1 MKRFHRAWAVCLGCM
16 LMLLVSGGLCINV
29 FSVTQPYILAQNGF
43 TNTQTSMITTVRSIA
58 YLLFL
63 SIAPA
68 FFRKTGYRWGLTLAV
83 ILAAVSFVVFALAKS
98 LAAYYL
104 AGAIAGM
111 SYGFGSMIPATILM
125 MRWFC
130 SHRGMAIGFCAAG
143 TGVSAVVFSP
153 ILSRIIEQY
162 SLRTCFFF
170 ESGVSVLTAALV
182 FLLVRES
189 PEDCGL
195 SPFGTKTEAAQKAQS
210 ASDIRP
216 THLRWMLLYGSVVLL
231 GAIAGP
237 GFAHMMIL
245 FASSGFSGT
254 QAAFAVSIFGL
265 ALMLGKFF
273 YGAACDK
280 LGSSRSNQLF
290 GACLLAGL
298 ACCILAGLGS
308 VPVMLAAA
316 VLYGLGVPLCTV
328 GLSVWAADFTEPDQ
342 LDKAVQR
349 FQLCYAIGALTFSF
363 MPGAFADLMGSYAP
377 AYIVFFLF
385 GAFSLFVVQLTY
397 RQGRRAETATR

>member
-1 MKRFHRAWAVCLGCM
+1 MKRFHRAWAMCLGCT
-16 LMLLVSGGLCINV
+16 LMLLVCGGLCINV
-29 FSVTQPYILAQNGF
+29 FSVTQPYILSQNGF
-43 TNTQTSMITTVRSIA
+43 TNTQTSMITTIRSVV
-58 YLLFL
+58 YLVFISL
-63 SIAPA
+63 APL

-83 ILAAVSFVVFALAKS
+83 LLAAVSFAVFALAKS

-104 AGAIAGM
+104 AGAIAGACH
-111 SYGFGSMIPATILM
+111 GLGSMIPTTILM
-125 MRWFC
+125 TRWFR
-130 SHRGMAIGFCAAG
+130 SRRGMAIGICAAG

-153 ILSRIIEQY
+153 ILSRIIEQH
-162 SLRTCFFF
+162 SLRACFFF
-170 ESGVSVLTAALV
+170 EGGLSVLTAALV

-189 PEDCGL
+189 PESCGIA
-195 SPFGTKTEAAQKAQS
+195 PFGMRQETAQKAQS
-210 ASDIRP
+210 TSDIRP
-216 THLRWMLLYGSVVLL
+216 TRLRWMLLYGSVVLL

-245 FASSGFSGT
+245 FTSSGFSGT

-280 LGSSRSNQLF
+280 LGSILSNQIF

-298 ACCILAGLGS
+298 ACCILAEFGG
-308 VPVMLAAA
+308 VAVMLAAA
-316 VLYGLGVPLCTV
+316 ILFGVGVPLCTV
-328 GLSVWAADFTEPDQ
+328 GLSVWAADFTEPDK
-342 LDKAVQR
+342 LDSAVQR
-349 FQLCYAIGALTFSF
+349 FQLCYAIGALVFSF
-363 MPGAFADLMGSYAP
+363 MPGAFADLTGSYAP

-397 RQGRRAETATR
+397 RQGRKAKTAAH